1 MATGKL
7 LGQPVRMLGV
17 EGGGVGWGTL
27 PASKGHE
34 VPILLDAS

>member
-17 EGGGVGWGTL
+17 EGGGWGTL
-27 PASKGHE
+27 PASEGHE